1 MRCLRVDMSENVKKI
16 LRLLIVVFAMRFF
29 FFFDIFYVNNHS
41 MLDFD
46 EIITFFLLIIQ

>member
-29 FFFDIFYVNNHS
+29 FDIFYVNNHS

-46 EIITFFLLIIQ
+46 EIITFFY